1 MRKDKGH
8 KTAIIIP
15 AYNEEERIS
24 AVLEVVT
31 KTPLVDEII
40 VVDDGSTDGTAE
52 IIKRYLGIKLVSRES
67 NGGKGAALKSGIE
80 TTDADVLVFLDADL
94 VGLTPQHIQDLIDP
108 LLSDEELMM
117 TVGKFSG
124 GRFRTDLSQSLVP
137 FISGQ
142 RALRR
147 AFLKDV
153 PDISTTGFAVE
164 LIFTKHAKDSGA
176 KVKEVALNDATHIMK
191 EEKLGFFRGLM
202 ARLEM
207 YTDMIKHL
215 FPRRR

>member
-1 MRKDKGH
+1 MKKDNDH

-15 AYNEEERIS
+15 AYNEEKRVG
-24 AVLEVVT
+24 AVLDVVT
-31 KTPLVDEII
+31 KTPLADEII

-52 IIKRYLGIKLVSRES
+52 IIKRYLGVKLVSRES

-80 TTDADVLVFLDADL
+80 ATDADILVFLDADL
-94 VGLTPQHIQDLIDP
+94 VGLTPQHIQNLIDP

-124 GRFRTDLSQSLVP
+124 GRFRTDISQSLVP

-142 RALRR
+142 RALKR
-147 AFLKDV
+147 AFLEDM

-176 KVKEVALNDATHIMK
+176 KVKEVALDDATHIMK

-202 ARLEM
+202 ARLGM
-207 YTDMIKHL
+207 YADMIEHL
-215 FPRRR
+215 FPRRK

>member
-1 MRKDKGH
+1 MKKDNDH

-15 AYNEEERIS
+15 AYNEEERVG
-24 AVLEVVT
+24 AVLDVVT
-31 KTPLVDEII
+31 KTPLADEII

-52 IIKRYLGIKLVSRES
+52 IIKRYLGVKLVSRES

-80 TTDADVLVFLDADL
+80 ATDADILVFLDADL
-94 VGLTPQHIQDLIDP
+94 VGLTPQHIQNLIDP

-124 GRFRTDLSQSLVP
+124 GRFRTDISQSLVP

-142 RALRR
+142 RALKR
-147 AFLKDV
+147 AFLEDM

-164 LIFTKHAKDSGA
+164 LIFTKHAKDSGTKA
-176 KVKEVALNDATHIMK
+176 KEVALDDATHIMK

-202 ARLEM
+202 ARLGM
-207 YTDMIKHL
+207 YADMIEHL
-215 FPRRR
+215 FPRRK